1 MFLHLLTFSLP
12 LISDTQ
18 STVLVFSSFMVL
30 YFYIVFFFNP
40 PEIDF
45 GIWFEDPISFFIMA
59 NYLIKHHWMCFH
71 IYMDFFFFI
80 FGHSMAH
87 GVSGRGIR
95 CKLQSWPKPQLQQH
109 HILYTLRWPGDR
121 THAPVLPRCGQSHC
135 TIAGTPGSFFLNI
148 PFYCIYLS
156 IYLYIYN
163 MLGSFL

>member
-71 IYMDFFFFI
+71 IYMDFFFFHFWPLHGTWSVWKREQMQVTVMTQTTAAATPYPLHIALARWSNPRPSAPKMWPIPLHNSRNSWI
-80 FGHSMAH
+80 FFPEHSLLLH
-87 GVSGRGIR
+87 
-95 CKLQSWPKPQLQQH
+95 L
-109 HILYTLRWPGDR
+109 
-121 THAPVLPRCGQSHC
+121 
-135 TIAGTPGSFFLNI
+135 F
-148 PFYCIYLS
+148 IYLS
-156 IYLYIYN
+156 LH
-163 MLGSFL
+163 L